1 MKTILRRTL
10 KVFAG
15 LLVLLVL
22 FHLVE
27 NWRGN
32 RAWKALLE
40 EDLAAGQP
48 ATLAGFAPPLI
59 PDGEN
64 FAVVP
69 RIAAAATGTK
79 PLMTLPEHW
88 PAKAGADWREGQRI
102 NLEAYRSIFPG
113 LDLRKGLEGY
123 RDSLDEI
130 VQASKRPGSRLAID
144 YARYPDPLIPNLL
157 GFRAAGRL
165 LQLRALVALKDGR
178 TEAAFEDVST
188 LLRLVQHFEKEPILL
203 CQLLRMAYAGMA
215 LQPIWEGL
223 ETHAWSISQLDILQ
237 EALARIDFLAPMDRS
252 WRAEGMFIR
261 SFSSQITNAPFWS
274 LDPYRSVF
282 GDTSAS
288 PSKAV
293 LCFRW
298 LFVPRGW
305 LLQNAA
311 RGSRALRETM
321 SGPIDLAAHRMD
333 PRRQEEALK
342 DHFKP
347 SRHPY
352 AFLVSV
358 SAPALAAQNIRVARY
373 QADYTEARI
382 ACDLERYHRS
392 KGNYPERL
400 SDLGASLPTDVIG
413 GQPMRYRL
421 SLEGGYVLYSL
432 GWNGTD
438 DGGQSGSGE
447 DAIRQGD
454 WVWRIW
460 GGSDSTAKTPAGKGR

>member
-1 MKTILRRTL
+1 MKTFLRHTS

-22 FHLVE
+22 FHWVE

-64 FAVVP
+64 FASVP
-69 RIAAAATGTK
+69 RIAAAAAGTT

-88 PAKAGADWREGQRI
+88 PAKVGADWREGQRT
-102 NLEAYRSIFPG
+102 NLEAYRPIFPG

-178 TEAAFEDVST
+178 TEAAFEDVCT

-223 ETHAWSISQLDILQ
+223 ETHAWSSAQLDTLQ
-237 EALARIDFLAPMDRS
+237 GALARIDFLAPMDRS
-252 WRAEGMFIR
+252 WRAEGTFIR

-282 GDTSAS
+282 GDASAS

-358 SAPALAAQNIRVARY
+358 SAPALAAQNIRVARF

-382 ACDLERYHRS
+382 ACDLERHHRA
-392 KGNYPERL
+392 KGSYPERL
-400 SDLGASLPTDVIG
+400 AELGVPLPMDVIG
-413 GQPMRYRL
+413 GQPLRYLRTP
-421 SLEGGYVLYSL
+421 EGGYVLYSL

-438 DGGQSGSGE
+438 EGGQPGSGD
-447 DAIRQGD
+447 DAIRRGD
-454 WVWRIW
+454 WVWRIR
-460 GGSDSTAKTPAGKGR
+460 GGTGAAGRPSAGKGR